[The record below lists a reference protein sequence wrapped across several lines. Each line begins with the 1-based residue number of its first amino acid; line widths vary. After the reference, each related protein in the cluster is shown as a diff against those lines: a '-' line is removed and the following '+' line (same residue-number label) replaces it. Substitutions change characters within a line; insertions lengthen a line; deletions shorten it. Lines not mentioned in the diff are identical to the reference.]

1 MTQLHFP
8 DFMAI
13 TIGLVVYLVGESIN
27 NRLGILRAVNI
38 PDPVTG
44 GLLFA
49 LAAWGLYAAG
59 IAEIGFDTHTR
70 DLLLLMFF
78 TGIGLNA
85 RISDLVS
92 GGRPLAILIGLTAVL
107 LIVQMLVGGL
117 GAWIA
122 GLPMGMGVVLGSTSL
137 LGGHGTIIAWTP
149 ELQALGLD
157 SAAEVGVAMAT
168 LALVVASVIGG
179 PLAGALIR
187 RNGLVSTEA
196 ATEVNSVGLAA
207 GAAPTGA
214 ITRNALMRTL
224 LWLFICIILGFLVQ
238 NAVAELG
245 LNLPLFVPCLLMG
258 MVVGNLMPFLPFL
271 KPVAHTPALSLVSE
285 FALGVFLAISLMSL
299 RLWALG
305 GLAGTILAVLAVQ
318 TLIAVSVSVFLA
330 FRLLGRDYPAA
341 VMSSGYASLVIGATP
356 TAIATMTAVTKRHGP
371 CQAAFIV
378 LPLLSA
384 LFVDI
389 ANALV
394 TQGFLNLWTP

>member
-1 MTQLHFP
+1 MTQIQFP

-13 TIGLVVYLVGESIN
+13 TVGLVVYLTGESIN
-27 NRLGILRAVNI
+27 KRVALLRNFNI

-49 LAAWGLYAAG
+49 LVTWGLYAAG

-85 RISDLVS
+85 RLSDLVK
-92 GGRPLAILIGLTAVL
+92 GGKPLAILIVITAVL
-107 LIVQMLVGGL
+107 LVAQMLVGGL
-117 GAWIA
+117 AA
-122 GLPMGMGVVLGSTSL
+122 LVTGLPLGMGAVLGSTAL
-137 LGGHGTIIAWTP
+137 LGGHGTVIAWTP
-149 ELQALGLD
+149 ELQARGLE
-157 SAAEVGVAMAT
+157 AAPEVGIAMAT

-179 PLAGALIR
+179 PMAGSLIKR
-187 RNGLVSTEA
+187 FRLVSAETEA
-196 ATEVNSVGLAA
+196 NAIGLPDGYATGE
-207 GAAPTGA
+207 

-224 LWLFICIILGFLVQ
+224 LWLFVCMTLGFLAQ
-238 NAVAELG
+238 RAIANFG

-258 MVVGNLMPFLPFL
+258 MVIGNLIPLVPFI
-271 KPVAHTPALSLVSE
+271 KPVSHTPTLSLVSE
-285 FALGVFLAISLMSL
+285 FALGVFLAVSLMSL

-305 GLAGTILAVLAVQ
+305 GMAGTILTVLVIQ
-318 TLIAVSVSVFLA
+318 TLIAVALSVLLV
-330 FRLLGRDYPAA
+330 FRLLGRDYQAA
-341 VMSSGYASLVIGATP
+341 VITSGYASFVIGATP

-378 LPLLSA
+378 IPLLSA

-394 TQGFLNLWTP
+394 TQGFLNLATP

>member
-1 MTQLHFP
+1 MTQIQFP

-13 TIGLVVYLVGESIN
+13 TVGLVVYLVGESIN
-27 NRLGILRAVNI
+27 KRVAALRAFNI

-49 LAAWGLYAAG
+49 LFAWGLYAAG
-59 IAEIGFDTHTR
+59 VAEIGFDTHTR
-70 DLLLLMFF
+70 DILLLMFF

-85 RISDLVS
+85 RLSDLVR

-107 LIVQMLVGGL
+107 LVVQMLVGGL

-149 ELQALGLD
+149 ELRALGLD
-157 SAAEVGVAMAT
+157 SAPEVGVAMAT

-187 RNGLVSTEA
+187 RHSLVSAE
-196 ATEVNSVGLAA
+196 TEVNMVGLAED
-207 GAAPTGA
+207 GEPVGA

-224 LWLFICIILGFLVQ
+224 LWLFICIILGFLAQ
-238 NAVAELG
+238 RSIAELG

-258 MVVGNLMPFLPFL
+258 MVVGNLMPFVPFM
-271 KPVAHTPALSLVSE
+271 KPVARTPALSLVSE

-305 GLAGTILAVLAVQ
+305 GMAGTILAVLAVQ

-341 VMSSGYASLVIGATP
+341 VMSSGYASFVIGATP

>member
-1 MTQLHFP
+1 MMTEIQFP

-13 TIGLVVYLVGESIN
+13 TFGLVVYLVGESIN
-27 NRLGILRAVNI
+27 NRVAPLRWFNI

-49 LAAWGLYAAG
+49 LLTWGLYVAG
-59 IAEIGFDTHTR
+59 VAEVGFDTHTR
-70 DLLLLMFF
+70 DILLLMFF

-85 RISDLVS
+85 RVSDLVK
-92 GGRPLAILIGLTAVL
+92 GGKPLAILIGITAVL
-107 LIVQMLVGGL
+107 LVLQMAVGGL

-122 GLPMGMGVVLGSTSL
+122 GLPMGMGAVLGSTSL

-149 ELQALGLD
+149 ELQARGLD
-157 SAAEVGVAMAT
+157 SAPEVGVAMAT
-168 LALVVASVIGG
+168 LALVVASLIGG
-179 PLAGALIR
+179 PMAGTLIKR
-187 RNGLVSTEA
+187 FSLVSTE
-196 ATEVNSVGLAA
+196 TETNSVGLAE
-207 GAAPTGA
+207 GAAPAAA

-224 LWLFICIILGFLVQ
+224 LTLFLCMILGFFIQ
-238 NAVAELG
+238 KAIASLG
-245 LNLPLFVPCLLMG
+245 LNLPLFVPCLLVG
-258 MVVGNLMPFLPFL
+258 MAVGNLMPLVPFL
-271 KPVAHTPALSLVSE
+271 EPVSHTPALSLLSE

-305 GLAGTILAVLAVQ
+305 GYAGTILVVLVVQ
-318 TLIAVSVSVFLA
+318 TLIALLVATFLV
-330 FRLLGRDYPAA
+330 FRLLGRDYQAA
-341 VMSSGYASLVIGATP
+341 VISSGYASFVIGATP

-378 LPLLSA
+378 IPLLSA

-394 TQGFLNLWTP
+394 TQGYLNLWTP